1 MPILKTASW
10 RPRERSIAAHS
21 SHTSGRTPDSRASG
35 KRRGRLTSNFGNKRW
50 KSRDPGRTSGGWLF
64 FGPADRDRESA
75 SAADSAAPLKQEVVH
90 NLPVLFCGR
99 IGVSVGAPRLAH
111 VLGAY
116 KKFRILILAFLWGCF
131 VTSGRGTAVIARK
144 GLGGLCRNGKSLI
157 GALFIHGTVI
167 IWDT

>member
-1 MPILKTASW
+1 MPILKTASYW
-10 RPRERSIAAHS
+10 RPGERSIATYS
-21 SHTSGRTPDSRASG
+21 SHASGRTPISRASS
-35 KRRGRLTSNFGNKRW
+35 KRRGRLTSNFGNKRR
-50 KSRDPGRTSGGWLF
+50 KRRDPGGTSGGWLF

-116 KKFRILILAFLWGCF
+116 KKFGFSFWLFFGDVSLLLAAEL
-131 VTSGRGTAVIARK
+131 
-144 GLGGLCRNGKSLI
+144 L
-157 GALFIHGTVI
+157 
-167 IWDT
+167 